1 MRLNSSVERGGI
13 VGGGVCVCVNG
24 GGGREGLVQTKNL
37 PCEGYEYIFSGTI
50 HLLREKTLFIKK

>member
-24 GGGREGLVQTKNL
+24 GGGGGGRGWCKPKTFHVRDMS
-37 PCEGYEYIFSGTI
+37 IFFLEQSTC
-50 HLLREKTLFIKK
+50 